1 VASSAPPADT
11 PSPSGGDNG
20 PDTAAA
26 SAASAASA
34 TPTDDGLPDMA
45 AVAGVWSALLA
56 ELPIPVRS
64 KWRGGGWAGATADG
78 LRFEVPNEWHKKAC
92 DEGRLEVEKVL
103 KGHFGLHVPVEVT
116 VVGGGGSADPSR
128 PGSPSAAG
136 SRSSGSGT
144 GASASAGATAG
155 GAVEDDEIESIDVS
169 ELADA
174 SDVAI
179 GGVDLLMREFGGE
192 LIQEDP

>member
-1 VASSAPPADT
+1 
-11 PSPSGGDNG
+11 
-20 PDTAAA
+20 
-26 SAASAASA
+26 
-34 TPTDDGLPDMA
+34 MA
-45 AVAGVWSALLA
+45 AVTGAWSALLA

-64 KWRGGGWAGATADG
+64 KWRGGSWAGATADG

-92 DEGRLEVEKVL
+92 EDGRLEVEKVL
-103 KGHFGLHVPVEVT
+103 KGRFGLHVPVEVT
-116 VVGGGGSADPSR
+116 VAGGGGSADPSR

-136 SRSSGSGT
+136 SLSSGAG
-144 GASASAGATAG
+144 AGATAG
-155 GAVEDDEIESIDVS
+155 GAVDDDEIESIDVS

-174 SDVAI
+174 GDVAV

>member
-1 VASSAPPADT
+1 MAT
-11 PSPSGGDNG
+11 
-20 PDTAAA
+20 
-26 SAASAASA
+26 ASA
-34 TPTDDGLPDMA
+34 TPAGGGLPDMA
-45 AVAGVWSALLA
+45 AVTGAWSALLA

-103 KGHFGLHVPVEVT
+103 KGHFGLHVPVEVA

-136 SRSSGSGT
+136 SPSSGT
-144 GASASAGATAG
+144 GAGAGAGAGAAAGATAG

-174 SDVAI
+174 GDVAI

>member
-1 VASSAPPADT
+1 
-11 PSPSGGDNG
+11 
-20 PDTAAA
+20 
-26 SAASAASA
+26 
-34 TPTDDGLPDMA
+34 MA
-45 AVAGVWSALLA
+45 AVTGAWSGLLA

-64 KWRGGGWAGATADG
+64 KWRGGAWSAATADG

-103 KGHFGLHVPVEVT
+103 KGRFGLHVPVEV
-116 VVGGGGSADPSR
+116 VVAGGAAAPADPSR
-128 PGSPSAAG
+128 PDSPPSNAA
-136 SRSSGSGT
+136 
-144 GASASAGATAG
+144 ATATPPD
-155 GAVEDDEIESIDVS
+155 DDEIESIDVS

-174 SDVAI
+174 SDVAV